1 MKKGIN
7 KIIRMKKIILYIIIL
22 FGFASCETWYE
33 KLIGNYYLLAIDSMS
48 EMRVSYYDKGMDLDV
63 SITENGIYEV
73 GHDEHFILAKAY
85 KTLIDSLGNSLHR
98 YNTDITEYYIILV
111 DDTQNGLEAQENC
124 FKLTTKE
131 EFEAKRKELGVSMQI
146 QLRSAGVSMKY
157 HQKVACNLRW

>member
-7 KIIRMKKIILYIIIL
+7 KIVRMKKVILCIIIL
-22 FGFASCETWYE
+22 FGFVSCETWYE

-98 YNTDITEYYIILV
+98 YNTDITEYYIISV

-131 EFEAKRKELGVSMQI
+131 KFEAKRKELGVSDKI
-146 QLRSAGVSMKY
+146 TFDIDFKKFYR
-157 HQKVACNLRW
+157 